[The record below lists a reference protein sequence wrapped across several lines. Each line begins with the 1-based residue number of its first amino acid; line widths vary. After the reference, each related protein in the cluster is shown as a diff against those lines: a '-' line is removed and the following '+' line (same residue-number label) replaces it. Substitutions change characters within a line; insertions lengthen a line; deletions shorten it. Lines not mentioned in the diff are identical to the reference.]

1 MIYNIDCRHD
11 RQIPNRTILIF
22 PKPHTGIF
30 LLLSSLVRDHLDI
43 ASNYFFFDKLYI
55 DIETIFYVLFQLYSI
70 QNIFLLHFIST
81 YKY

>member
-55 DIETIFYVLFQLYSI
+55 DRHRNHILRIVSAVLYPE
-70 QNIFLLHFIST
+70 HFFT
-81 YKY
+81 TFYKYL